1 MNHYICSSRFRT
13 GPTKAKIAMDN
24 NLSKKKKKRMIF
36 SPYNMSQKHL
46 GRKKKFLENVF
57 DFNLWQ
63 SPKEKKKKKKK
74 RKRKTKQKQQKKN
87 KTNNNTYIMTK

>member
-24 NLSKKKKKRMIF
+24 NLSKKKRMIF

-63 SPKEKKKKKKK
+63 SPKEKKKKEKKK
-74 RKRKTKQKQQKKN
+74 KDKTKATKK
-87 KTNNNTYIMTK
+87 K